1 MRERPL
7 CIGLTI
13 SYLLS
18 PRQESNLHYILRK
31 DASYPLNDEGDM
43 HRVDEFY
50 SKVNLVYP
58 ASTRIRFAMRDFMR
72 AAVFSL
78 ITPLFAALSTAL

>member
-1 MRERPL
+1 
-7 CIGLTI
+7 
-13 SYLLS
+13 
-18 PRQESNLHYILRK
+18 
-31 DASYPLNDEGDM
+31 LNDEGDM